1 MLALLFQWYK
11 RRFSDPQA
19 IALLVI
25 LLAGF
30 CILFFLSDLLAPLL
44 LAVVLAYLLEW
55 PTARLQRI
63 GCRRSWAT
71 SIVLALFAG
80 ILLVMVLIV
89 APVAWQQGINLTRDL
104 PNMLNKLYLFSAG
117 LPKRFPALMDA
128 GIIDLI
134 AENLRGRLSG
144 VGDSLVR
151 YSLAS
156 LVGLMT
162 LMIYLVLVPLM
173 VFFLLKDK
181 EQMLNA
187 VRRVLPRNRGLA
199 GVVWLEMNQQIT
211 NYIRGKVLEMVVV
224 GIASWLA
231 FLFLGLNY
239 ALLLAVLVGIS
250 VLIPYI
256 GAMLVTVP
264 VICVGLFQWGMGSEF
279 WTMFIIY
286 LVIQALDGNILV
298 PILFSEAVNL
308 HPLVI
313 ILSVVIFGG
322 LWGFWG
328 VFFAIPLATLVK
340 AVVHAW
346 PDEHRTA

>member
-55 PTARLQRI
+55 PTARLQRV
-63 GCRRSWAT
+63 GCSRCWAT
-71 SIVLALFAG
+71 SIVLVLFAG
-80 ILLVMVLIV
+80 ILLVMVQIV
-89 APVAWQQGINLTRDL
+89 APVAWLQGINLTRDL
-104 PNMLNKLYLFSAG
+104 PNMLNQLYLFSAG

-134 AENLRGRLSG
+134 AENLRSRLSG

-279 WTMFIIY
+279 WTMFIVY